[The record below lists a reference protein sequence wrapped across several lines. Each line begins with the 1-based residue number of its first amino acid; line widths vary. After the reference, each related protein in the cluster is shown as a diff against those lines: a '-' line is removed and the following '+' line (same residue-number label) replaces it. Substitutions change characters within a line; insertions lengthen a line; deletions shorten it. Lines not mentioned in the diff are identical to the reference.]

1 MTLETVKFD
10 QVYGRLLTVGL
21 HIDKARVLA
30 KTLIDI
36 STTLGIDINVLL
48 KQVDANGMRFENEVY
63 NQLNQ
68 ARTNSSQLG
77 FVDSSNIPPAILQQV
92 V

>member
-10 QVYGRLLTVGL
+10 QVYGKLLKTGL

-36 STTLGIDINVLL
+36 STTLSIDINVLL

-63 NQLNQ
+63 NQLNK

-77 FVDSSNIPPAILQQV
+77 FVDASNIPPAILQQV